1 VSSVALAQAA
11 TGRDARADTKLMAA
25 AMVDRSPEWAHTGVP
40 AMAVAAG
47 ADDGGTA
54 AASVYTLADGARLAA
69 VSAPA
74 WVHRQMDTVV
84 GELDVSDSPEM
95 IAAKLSAVAGDAHC
109 VVVSP
114 EQRWTVMYR
123 SPMSAR
129 PLFYFAGHGSVLVAS
144 QIRGLRAANS
154 GIAVD
159 AAGLAPFLV
168 PSMCDPAGSAWA
180 GVRRLPPG
188 HALIVRD
195 GAASVHRTARID
207 AEQVAGLARG
217 ELVAEFRARL
227 LTAMQRCSSPTD
239 AVLLSGGID
248 SASLAAAAVAGG
260 LHRRP
265 RAFALTYSTDELAAC
280 DERRFVDAVERATGI
295 PVDRLAA
302 DTLLPLAAEYPFG
315 DEPEAW
321 TYAGR
326 NWAMLRRIASDP
338 APVGSVVAGEGGD
351 ELLLGQVFT
360 VADRRVN
367 GDADGA
373 LAELATFPDPAGA
386 ARVVDGLIAGDYE
399 RRGTRVMRALGDIPP
414 WLSQSYISSSGLVDR
429 LADGYPTL
437 SEPGQFTTAYSRALI
452 GEAGAA
458 GRVHCGGWWEDTARR
473 AGLRV
478 TYPFLDPDLAAL
490 TWALPPEMLREHGIE
505 KVVLRDA
512 LAAELPALVA
522 ARRDK
527 ADARVLMHAGLT
539 RAASSIRAVAAG
551 GPLVDRAVIDGDK
564 LRAALDEYLAGH
576 LDHGPALWATV
587 AVNSWLEHV
596 GESE

>member
-1 VSSVALAQAA
+1 MSSVALAQTA
-11 TGRDARADTKLMAA
+11 TGRDARADTQLMAA
-25 AMVDRSPEWAHTGVP
+25 AMADRSVEWAHAGVP
-40 AMAVAAG
+40 AVAVTAGAEDSATAAG
-47 ADDGGTA
+47 
-54 AASVYTLADGARLAA
+54 SVFTLAGGALLAG
-69 VSAPA
+69 VSAPS
-74 WVHRQMDTVV
+74 WVHWRMESVISD
-84 GELDVSDSPEM
+84 LDVTDSPEK
-95 IAAKLSAVAGDAHC
+95 IAAKVSAVTGDAHC
-109 VVVSP
+109 VVASP
-114 EQRWTVMYR
+114 DQRWTVVYR

-129 PLFYFAGHGSVLVAS
+129 PLFYSAGHGSVLVAS
-144 QIRGLRAANS
+144 QIRGLRAANP
-154 GIAVD
+154 GIGVD
-159 AAGLAPFLV
+159 PVGLAPFLV

-195 GAASVHRTARID
+195 GAATVHRAGHID
-207 AEQVAGLARG
+207 AEDVAGLARG
-217 ELVAEFRARL
+217 DVVAEFRARL
-227 LTAMQRCSSPTD
+227 LVAMQRCSSPTD

-260 LHRRP
+260 LRRRP
-265 RAFALTYSTDELAAC
+265 RAFALTYSTEELAAC
-280 DERRFVDAVERATGI
+280 DERRYVDAVEQATGI
-295 PVDRLAA
+295 PVVRMPA

-326 NWAMLRRIASDP
+326 NWAMLRRIAADP
-338 APVGSVVAGEGGD
+338 DPVGSVIAGEGGD

-367 GDADGA
+367 GDVDGA
-373 LAELATFPDPAGA
+373 MAELATFPDPAGA

-414 WLSQSYISSSGLVDR
+414 WLSPSYISASGLVDR
-429 LADGYPTL
+429 LTDGYPTL

-473 AGLRV
+473 AGVRV

-490 TWALPPEMLREHGIE
+490 TWALPPEMLRKNGIE

-512 LAAELPALVA
+512 LADELPASVA

-527 ADARVLMHAGLT
+527 ADARVMMHAGLS
-539 RAASSIRAVAAG
+539 RAANSIRAVAAG
-551 GPLVDRAVIDGDK
+551 GPLVDRGVIDGDK
-564 LRAALDEYLAGH
+564 LSVAIDKYLAGH
-576 LDHGPALWATV
+576 HDHGPALWATV